1 MGRNSSPQVVRPTLI
16 RSKELA
22 LEPHT
27 FMNLSHIRSLVLC
40 SALPLLTL
48 GCGGDGDDDGGGSSV
63 TVSTDLLITDAT
75 VDGLLSFTVKVQ
87 SMRLVNSAT
96 GALTPNVLAEDLSI
110 ELIGAGLAPRWV
122 SRARLPVGTYSGV
135 QATLEDIPTPIALN
149 LAGAPVAVTQVAST
163 FTTNFAAPLTVAAG
177 NFPRIVL
184 DIDLSASLTGDVA
197 TPPIVFNP
205 TGIVTTQA
213 NATLPIGIDEIEGVV
228 RSVNSTTD
236 FVVDAFADDDRT
248 VALGQVTITPSPTA
262 LLLDDSGVAY
272 ANVGAFFAALTPNVA
287 NVEVHG
293 SLVNGGIFASR
304 IEVEDAGAGV
314 AYTVKL
320 EGIAQ
325 NVDTTTN
332 TFDLLVIEVEKGG
345 SIANPQLLVLGNP
358 IVCDYD
364 DATTL
369 FLLDE
374 NVPTTETSL
383 VSGQRI
389 KAKFASFTAEP
400 FRAVAVEVEGQP
412 EFEGVIMSVAGLPN
426 TIVMHLLPGN
436 LALGGSVATTTT
448 DVTVDLTGSSLF
460 LDTEGDPVL
469 TPSQLKT
476 GLRLEVRGAIS
487 GPNTAPMVVADR
499 TKIHAG
505 RARGFVTSVSP
516 NVNQF
521 TFTIAQIE
529 DSFGTS
535 VTVGPATATINAS
548 CFFSDEAESEQAF
561 YDLFSGLAQGESL
574 EVEVH
579 GLGLSNS
586 NEIEAYEIEAEI
598 DD

>member
-1 MGRNSSPQVVRPTLI
+1 
-16 RSKELA
+16 
-22 LEPHT
+22 
-27 FMNLSHIRSLVLC
+27 MNLNRIRNLILC
-40 SALPLLTL
+40 SALPLFAL
-48 GCGGDGDDDGGGSSV
+48 GCSGGGDDNGGGSST

-87 SMRLVNSAT
+87 SLRLVNSAT
-96 GALTPNVLAEDLSI
+96 GALTPNVLEEDLAI

-135 QATLEDIPTPIALN
+135 QATLEDTATPVALN
-149 LAGAPVAVTQVAST
+149 LSGAPVAVTQVAST
-163 FTTNFAAPLTVAAG
+163 FTTNFAAPLTVVAG
-177 NFPRIVL
+177 NFPQIVL

-213 NATLPIGIDEIEGVV
+213 NATLPIGIDEVEGVV
-228 RSVNSTTD
+228 RSVNGTTD

-248 VALGQVTITPSPTA
+248 VALGQITITPSPTA
-262 LLLDDSGVAY
+262 LLLDDSGIAY

-293 SLVNGGIFASR
+293 SLVNGGILATR
-304 IEVEDAGAGV
+304 IEVEDAGGGV

-345 SIANPQLLVLGNP
+345 SIANPLLSLLGNP
-358 IVCDYD
+358 IACDYD

-389 KAKFASFTAEP
+389 KAKFASFTGEP

-412 EFEGVIMSVAGLPN
+412 EFEGVITSIAGLPGSL
-426 TIVMHLLPGN
+426 VMNLLPGN

-448 DVTVDLTGSSLF
+448 DVIVDLTGSSLF

-469 TPSQLKT
+469 TTSQLKT

-487 GPNTAPMVVADR
+487 GPNTAPTVVADR

-505 RARGFVTSVSP
+505 RARGFVTSISP

-535 VTVGPATATINAS
+535 VTVGPATATIDAACYFDDEASNAS
-548 CFFSDEAESEQAF
+548 EF
-561 YDLFSGLAQGESL
+561 YALFNGLQQGESL

-579 GLGLSNS
+579 GIGIVNP
-586 NEIEAYEIEAEI
+586 NEIQAYEIEAQI